1 MADAPDPT
9 GIPEAAAVAPKR
21 WPISLVWLIPLIVAL
36 IGAWLAAQA
45 ILERG
50 PTITIRFKSAEG
62 LEAGKT
68 RIKYKS
74 VDIGEVKSI
83 GLSEDRSTVIVTAQ
97 LAKQA
102 EKFLVEDT
110 RFWIVRPRIAGGSV
124 SGLTTLLS
132 GSYIGV
138 DVGKS
143 QTEKSDFV
151 GLETPPV
158 VTRDLPGRQFVLH
171 GDDVGSLDI
180 GSPVFFRRIEVGQVV
195 AFELDKDGKGVTLK
209 VFINA
214 PYDQYVT
221 TGTQFWHASGLDF
234 TLDASG
240 IRVDTQS
247 LSSLLVGGI
256 AFQAPPD
263 ASLAEP
269 AQADRVFRL
278 SADRD
283 QAMKAPDTV
292 AETYVMIFR
301 ESVRGLVAGA
311 PVDFRGVVVGEVVS
325 INIDYDRA
333 HKEFTMAVE
342 VRLFPDRLRSKY
354 RKSAKEEAPEPKA
367 LLQRMIEHGFRGQL
381 RTGSLLTQQLY
392 IALDFF
398 RDAPKVQ
405 MDWSKTPLELPT
417 MPGSLEE
424 LQATL
429 ARIAKKLDKVPFD
442 AIGEDLRRTMRTLDG
457 TLKRTDKLL
466 NGLDTEVV
474 PEARATLEAARKA
487 LNTMEHT
494 LSGLGVDQG
503 PPLSQ
508 DVRETLSELTRAAQS
523 LRTLTDYLERH
534 PESLIR
540 GKKEGEP

>member
-143 QTEKSDFV
+143 QTDKNDFV

-195 AFELDKDGKGVTLK
+195 AFELNKDGKGVTLK

-269 AQADRVFRL
+269 
-278 SADRD
+278 
-283 QAMKAPDTV
+283 
-292 AETYVMIFR
+292 EI
-301 ESVRGLVAGA
+301 G
-311 PVDFRGVVVGEVVS
+311 
-325 INIDYDRA
+325 RA
-333 HKEFTMAVE
+333 HV
-342 VRLFPDRLRSKY
+342 
-354 RKSAKEEAPEPKA
+354 
-367 LLQRMIEHGFRGQL
+367 
-381 RTGSLLTQQLY
+381 
-392 IALDFF
+392 
-398 RDAPKVQ
+398 
-405 MDWSKTPLELPT
+405 
-417 MPGSLEE
+417 
-424 LQATL
+424 
-429 ARIAKKLDKVPFD
+429 
-442 AIGEDLRRTMRTLDG
+442 
-457 TLKRTDKLL
+457 
-466 NGLDTEVV
+466 
-474 PEARATLEAARKA
+474 
-487 LNTMEHT
+487 
-494 LSGLGVDQG
+494 
-503 PPLSQ
+503 
-508 DVRETLSELTRAAQS
+508 
-523 LRTLTDYLERH
+523 
-534 PESLIR
+534 
-540 GKKEGEP
+540 